1 MTTAA
6 DIVRRHLDKVDGGM
20 QADLADAYAVDAVV
34 DLPFMPGDGG
44 RLEGRDAI
52 RRHFAAAEGL
62 PIRLRIQNLTIHE
75 TADPEVVIAEY
86 DYEGS
91 LLTTKRSFTV
101 RNIQVFRLQDG
112 KIVESRDYH
121 DHARIAAVLR
131 DAAHEVEAG

>member
-1 MTTAA
+1 MTSPPEV
-6 DIVRRHLDKVDGGM
+6 VRRHLANVDRGM
-20 QADLADAYAVDAVV
+20 HPDLADAYAVDAVV

-52 RRHFAAAEGL
+52 RRHFAAAAGL
-62 PIRLRIQNLTIHE
+62 PIRLRVRNLTIHE

-121 DHARIAAVLR
+121 DHGRIAAALR